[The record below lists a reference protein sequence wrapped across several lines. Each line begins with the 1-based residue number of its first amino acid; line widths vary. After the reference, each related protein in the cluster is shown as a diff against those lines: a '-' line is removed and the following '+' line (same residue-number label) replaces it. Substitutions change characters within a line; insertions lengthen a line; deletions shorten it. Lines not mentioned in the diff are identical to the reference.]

1 MNSLIVLLSSTILL
15 AAGYFFYARII
26 ERFFEV
32 NPENVTPAHKYY
44 DGVDYVPAKNW
55 LMLFGHHFASIA
67 GAGPIVGPVIAVA
80 IWGWWPAIIWILVG
94 TVFMGGVHDFA
105 SIIISIRHK
114 GRSIADIAEDV
125 ISKRAKLIFLSFVWL
140 ALILVIAVFA
150 SICAKTLMTDPRTV
164 IPCFGLIIAAMVVG
178 LLLYRL
184 KVSLL
189 VSTGIGLFLLI
200 VSIFLGDRF
209 PIEIIGNASLIWT
222 IVLLGYAY
230 VASVTPVHVLLQP
243 RDYLSSFLL
252 YFGLIAGVAG
262 IVVTQ
267 PVVNTALFHGWKG
280 TQGQW
285 LWPML
290 FVTVACG
297 ANSGFHALV
306 SSGTTSKQ
314 LSNERFAKRIG
325 YGGMVLEAFLAVVA
339 LLAVTA
345 GLKAGTLNHMLSPGG
360 PGPIGAFGK
369 GYGVLTGSILFGK
382 GSMVAVLILNAF
394 ILTTLDTATR
404 ICRYLSEEHFKI
416 KNRFFS
422 TFVVVFTSGILA
434 VSGRWSTIWPMF
446 GASNQLVAALTFL
459 VISSWLICR
468 GKSLK
473 YTFLPAVFMILTAIC
488 ALLYQMIK
496 FLREGNIVLA
506 AMSIILMILAVLMVF
521 DVVVNVR
528 RRGLKCKV
536 L

>member
-1 MNSLIVLLSSTILL
+1 MNSLVIILGSAVFL

-26 ERFFEV
+26 ERFFEI
-32 NPENVTPAHKYY
+32 NPANLTPAHKHY

-80 IWGWWPAIIWILVG
+80 LWGWWPAIIWILFG

-105 SIIISIRHK
+105 AIIISIRHG

-140 ALILVIAVFA
+140 ALILVIAVFV
-150 SICAKTLMTDPRTV
+150 SICAKTLTTDPRTV
-164 IPCFGLIIAAMVVG
+164 IPCFGLIIAALVVG
-178 LLLYRL
+178 FLLYRL
-184 KVSLL
+184 RVNLL
-189 VSTGIGLFLLI
+189 VSTGIGLFLLTTC
-200 VSIFLGDRF
+200 IFLGGRF
-209 PIEIIGNASLIWT
+209 PIEISGNAFFIWN
-222 IVLLGYAY
+222 IVLLGYAF

-252 YFGLIAGVAG
+252 FFGLIAGAIG

-314 LSNERFAKRIG
+314 LSNEKFAKRIG

-345 GLKAGTLNHMLSPGG
+345 GLKAGALKHMLSPGG
-360 PGPIGAFGK
+360 AGPIGAFGK
-369 GYGVLTGSILFGK
+369 GYGALTASILFGK
-382 GSMVAVLILNAF
+382 GNMVAVLILNAF

-404 ICRYLSEEHFKI
+404 ICRYLSEELFKI

-434 VSGRWSTIWPMF
+434 LSGKWSTIWPMF
-446 GASNQLVAALTFL
+446 GATNQLVAAFTFL
-459 VISSWLICR
+459 VVSSWLLCR

-473 YTFLPAVFMILTAIC
+473 YTFFPAVFMILTAIG
-488 ALLYQMIK
+488 ALLYQLVK
-496 FLREGNIVLA
+496 FVREGNIILA
-506 AMSIILMILAVLMVF
+506 AISIILVILAVLMVG
-521 DVVVNVR
+521 DVVAVVKKKLR
-528 RRGLKCKV
+528 SQL
-536 L
+536 